1 MPSAVG
7 RRRTNHGAISALTAA
22 APKATQPMPLTTAAA
37 YNCHGAWATAQP
49 APPSAS
55 STAPPNV
62 GDPPRARQEVQGD
75 GAGDQRHAPAGALH
89 HSMQEHGRSVKA
101 DAPAKDGQR
110 ECGGEDFPAEKGVGS
125 GHGIW
130 YESGVLSG

>member
-49 APPSAS
+49 ATPSAS

-62 GDPPRARQEVQGD
+62 VCGTPADRKSTRLIASHHEQARM
-75 GAGDQRHAPAGALH
+75 PASA
-89 HSMQEHGRSVKA
+89 
-101 DAPAKDGQR
+101 
-110 ECGGEDFPAEKGVGS
+110 
-125 GHGIW
+125 
-130 YESGVLSG
+130 